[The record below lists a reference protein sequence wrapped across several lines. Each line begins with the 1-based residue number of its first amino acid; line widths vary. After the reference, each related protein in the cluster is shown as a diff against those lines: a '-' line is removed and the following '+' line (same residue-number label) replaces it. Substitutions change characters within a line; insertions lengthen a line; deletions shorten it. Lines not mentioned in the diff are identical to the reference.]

1 MLFRSIVK
9 IDEEGFLTITSRLKE
24 MFKTSTGKYVSA
36 IPIEERLCGSR
47 VIEYAMV
54 IAEGRPYTTVLIFP
68 DQVFVEKNGGKLSDK
83 DIRKIEKAIKKK
95 NSHINKWEQKQEYE
109 IITTT
114 PSIEDGV
121 LTPSMKL
128 SRNKAEKIYIKEI
141 EYMYRKDIV

>member
-1 MLFRSIVK
+1 M
-9 IDEEGFLTITSRLKE
+9 
-24 MFKTSTGKYVSA
+24 TGVQTCA
-36 IPIEERLCGSR
+36 LPI
-47 VIEYAMV
+47 Y
-54 IAEGRPYTTVLIFP
+54 
-68 DQVFVEKNGGKLSDK
+68 GGKLSDK
-83 DIRKIEKAIKKK
+83 DIRKIEKAIKKT
-95 NSHINKWEQKQEYE
+95 NSHINKWEQIQEYE